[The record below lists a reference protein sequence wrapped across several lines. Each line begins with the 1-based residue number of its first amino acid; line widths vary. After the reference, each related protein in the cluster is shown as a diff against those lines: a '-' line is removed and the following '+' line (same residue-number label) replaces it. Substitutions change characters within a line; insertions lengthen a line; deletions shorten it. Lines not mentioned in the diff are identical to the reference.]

1 MAEIKL
7 YIATSLDGYIARKNN
22 SLDWLN
28 ALQVPEGEDF
38 GYGEFYS
45 GIDTVLMGA
54 NTYKEVLSFGVDW
67 PYEDC
72 KSYVISR
79 HGGFDITTPKT
90 ERIEELDLQRVEE
103 LQKESQKGIWLV
115 GGGQLI
121 NQFLLM
127 EKIDRFVITIIP
139 ILLGEGIPLFP
150 EGFKDVE
157 LELEKVESMD
167 PGVVN
172 LFYKKK

>member
-1 MAEIKL
+1 MG
-7 YIATSLDGYIARKNN
+7 D
-22 SLDWLN
+22 
-28 ALQVPEGEDF
+28 ALRPF
-38 GYGEFYS
+38 
-45 GIDTVLMGA
+45 
-54 NTYKEVLSFGVDW
+54 
-67 PYEDC
+67 
-72 KSYVISR
+72 
-79 HGGFDITTPKT
+79 
-90 ERIEELDLQRVEE
+90 LQVEE
-103 LQKESQKGIWLV
+103 LQKESLKGIWLV

-121 NQFLLM
+121 KQFLLM